1 MPKAALRLYLEQR
14 RANLKFF
21 FFNFIRKRK
30 RLLHDSAGRARALGT
45 TAATR
50 RRLNIDGRDCCA
62 SATGTAV

>member
-1 MPKAALRLYLEQR
+1 MPKATLRLYLEKR
-14 RANLKFF
+14 RVNLKFF

-50 RRLNIDGRDCCA
+50 PRLNIDGRDCCV
-62 SATGTAV
+62 TAAETTA